1 MGFIE
6 QLGVLDS
13 VVVVIMMAGLI
24 FVSIFFTKNN
34 KSAEEYNNAG
44 KSLTIWLVVGSTIA
58 TFMGSYSGLGAP
70 QLILAAGL
78 SGLTAGL
85 MFHVGWIALCFMAKP
100 LRASGVN
107 TLSEFL
113 AVKYGGQST
122 RTVGAIVTVVFV
134 FSSIAGQFIAC
145 GTMAQVLGISTLRDG
160 IIYGGLMIILLS
172 MFGGLKGVA
181 ITNTIQSVF
190 IAIVCVIAIPVMS
203 FVKAGG
209 FMTVMNDIKTT
220 SPQTLNFFAGMAPMT
235 LIGYVLSNLLS
246 AGSSPSYT
254 QRILVAKDV
263 KTGVRGSIISNL
275 LGVCFTIPIALGVL
289 CVPYILPNVTDG
301 SHYMP
306 QMILTFFPPV
316 LKGIAVFSFASLFL
330 TTGDANLMLASSVV
344 ANDLI
349 KVAKPDIDDRKLYH
363 ISRISVVVIGLISI
377 AVAVNSGTIYEI
389 MMLGSAVYGAAIF
402 IPLFLGCFF
411 SKNRTY
417 NYKFVNAGM
426 LCGCFV
432 TLIWNWLLVGVTG
445 IAGVIVGALACLF
458 LCLAGSKKITGKE
471 TQ

>member
-1 MGFIE
+1 
-6 QLGVLDS
+6 
-13 VVVVIMMAGLI
+13 
-24 FVSIFFTKNN
+24 
-34 KSAEEYNNAG
+34 
-44 KSLTIWLVVGSTIA
+44 
-58 TFMGSYSGLGAP
+58 
-70 QLILAAGL
+70 
-78 SGLTAGL
+78 
-85 MFHVGWIALCFMAKP
+85 
-100 LRASGVN
+100 
-107 TLSEFL
+107 
-113 AVKYGGQST
+113 
-122 RTVGAIVTVVFV
+122 
-134 FSSIAGQFIAC
+134 
-145 GTMAQVLGISTLRDG
+145 
-160 IIYGGLMIILLS
+160 
-172 MFGGLKGVA
+172 
-181 ITNTIQSVF
+181 
-190 IAIVCVIAIPVMS
+190 
-203 FVKAGG
+203 
-209 FMTVMNDIKTT
+209 
-220 SPQTLNFFAGMAPMT
+220 
-235 LIGYVLSNLLS
+235 VLSNLLS